1 VTAPRLI
8 IERLSSSHDRDS
20 FDCGVEELNVYL
32 LKYSGQHERKG
43 MGRTYVAIA
52 EGQRPVLGYYTIS
65 SSAVSFDE
73 VPENLPHHP
82 IPVALIGR
90 LAIDRSAHGR
100 GLGEALLIHA
110 LSSAQRAGEIVGIYA
125 IVVDALDQQAKNFYL
140 RYGFQQLLDDP
151 LHLYL
156 PMRVV
161 KQLKL

>member
-1 VTAPRLI
+1 VTPPQLI
-8 IERLSSSHDRDS
+8 IEGLSSRHDRDS
-20 FDCGVEELNVYL
+20 FDCGAEELNVYL
-32 LKYSGQHERKG
+32 RKYSGQHERKG
-43 MGRTYVAIA
+43 MGRTYVAI
-52 EGQRPVLGYYTIS
+52 EESQRQVLGYYTIS
-65 SSAVSFDE
+65 SSAITFDV

-90 LAIDRSAHGR
+90 LAVDRGAHGR

-110 LSSAQRAGEIVGIYA
+110 LCSAQKAGEIVGIYA
-125 IVVDALDQQAKNFYL
+125 IVVDALDQQARNFYL
-140 RYGFQQLLDDP
+140 KYGFHQLLDDP